1 MCPFWELSAALCHQ
15 QVELGL
21 LGGLGSIP
29 AAPTCFQAKSLVW
42 QITAAPWFLDKQD
55 RVTAVAAFSP
65 SWGMP

>member
-1 MCPFWELSAALCHQ
+1 MCPFWVLSAAPCRQ
-15 QVELGL
+15 QAEFRL

-65 SWGMP
+65 SWRTP